1 MDPLTGSFV
10 TERQFADTET
20 FGLEFEGFWT
30 PVELFELSATFT
42 WQDAQFEDFAF
53 NEMQSGVLTPVDFS
67 GNQPIRISGV
77 RSLGQ
82 VNASLR

>member
-53 NEMQSGVLTPVDFS
+53 S

-82 VNASLR
+82 VNASL